1 MPKTLCE
8 KPFRTTDDPAGGCH
22 EAIAAGEFQLI
33 DKNGHV
39 RAVLGLNDE
48 DEPRLLFLDGNEK
61 PRLSIY
67 VEEGQPGIDLT
78 DDNEHV
84 RASLGLDDDSQPS
97 LLLLDGKEK
106 VRASL
111 TLLEDEG
118 PSLDLLDEN
127 DVLRASLALLRGDA
141 LPSLALVDKNGQ
153 RRRASNVGKDA
164 ETVSCLVLF
173 DKGGEV
179 SDMLGEECDEG
190 SA

>member
-1 MPKTLCE
+1 MPKAFCE
-8 KPFRTTDDPAGGCH
+8 KPFRTKDVPSRYCN
-22 EAIAAGEFQLI
+22 EAIAAEEFQLV

-39 RAVLGLNDE
+39 RAVLGVNDE

-61 PRLSIY
+61 SRLSIY
-67 VEEGQPGIDLT
+67 VEEGQPGIDLA
-78 DDNEHV
+78 DKNEHV
-84 RASLGLDDDSQPS
+84 RATLGLDDDSQPS
-97 LLLLDGKEK
+97 LLLLDEKEK

-118 PSLDLLDEN
+118 PSLDLSDEN
-127 DVLRASLALLRGDA
+127 EVLRASLALLRGSD

-153 RRRASNVGKDA
+153 RRRASSAGKDA
-164 ETVSCLVLF
+164 ETVSRLVLF

-179 SDMLGEECDEG
+179 SDMLGGEYDEG

>member
-1 MPKTLCE
+1 MPKALCE
-8 KPFRTTDDPAGGCH
+8 KPFRVKDDPSRYCN
-22 EAIAAGEFQLI
+22 EAIAAGEFQLV

-67 VEEGQPGIDLT
+67 VEEGQPGIDLA
-78 DDNEHV
+78 DKNAHV

-97 LLLLDGKEK
+97 LFLLDEKEK

-111 TLLEDEG
+111 TLLENEG

-127 DVLRASLALLRGDA
+127 DVLRASLGLLRGDD

-164 ETVSCLVLF
+164 ETVARLVLF
-173 DKGGEV
+173 DKSGEV
-179 SDMLGEECDEG
+179 SDMLGEACEEG

>member
-1 MPKTLCE
+1 MPKAFCE
-8 KPFRTTDDPAGGCH
+8 KPFRIKDDPAGGCH
-22 EAIAAGEFQLI
+22 EAIAAGEFQLL

-67 VEEGQPGIDLT
+67 VEEGQPGIELADK
-78 DDNEHV
+78 NEHV
-84 RASLGLDDDSQPS
+84 RTTLGLDDDSQPS
-97 LLLLDGKEK
+97 LLLLDEKEK

-118 PSLDLLDEN
+118 PSLDLSDEN
-127 DVLRASLALLRGDA
+127 EVLRASLGLLRGDA
-141 LPSLALVDKNGQ
+141 LPSLALVDKNCQ
-153 RRRASNVGKDA
+153 RHRASSAGKDA

-173 DKGGEV
+173 DKSGEV
-179 SDMLGEECDEG
+179 SDILGEECVDG